1 MSILVLLETSLS
13 MIYRHAGRSI
23 LTILGMTIGIT
34 AIIVTFAIGR
44 GAEMRIRAQIM
55 GMGENAVFIVPGNV
69 MKQGRQH
76 DVNSPSKLTFTDLF
90 AIKTQIN
97 EVSEGTPGF
106 EISETIVNGTTS
118 TKEQIMGVSPSLF
131 VIRNIKTSRGML
143 FNEHH
148 INQRANVIILG
159 AKLAEILFKEEDPIG
174 KVIRIKRIPFTVIG
188 VLVAEET
195 FFGTEDQSKRGYIPY
210 TVAQKYFQKPN
221 KTTQDVD
228 FIALKLSNEKSAGEG
243 LRKITRALRQ
253 THHIKPNDDDD
264 FTIFDQQSIAKSA
277 ATATEIVQLFGLIA
291 ASISLLVGG
300 IGIMNIMLVSVQ
312 ERTREIG
319 LRLALGATQNLIQ
332 AQFLIEALTLCLLG
346 GIFGILCG
354 LGINELLGAFTSLPG
369 VIETRPL
376 LAALLIT
383 MLIGLSFGY
392 YPARKASQLNPIDA
406 LYNL

>member
-1 MSILVLLETSLS
+1 MSIIVLLETSLT
-13 MIYRHAGRSI
+13 MIFRHAGRSI

-69 MKQGRQH
+69 MKQGPHH
-76 DVNSPSKLTFTDLF
+76 DVNNPSKLTFVDLF
-90 AIKTQIN
+90 ALKAQIN
-97 EVSEGTPGF
+97 EITEITPGF
-106 EISETIVNGTTS
+106 EISEPLVYGTINA
-118 TKEQIMGVSPSLF
+118 KERIMGVDTSLF
-131 VIRNIKTSRGML
+131 TIRNLKTAKGML
-143 FNEHH
+143 FNNHH
-148 INQRANVIILG
+148 IQQRSNVIVLG
-159 AKLAEILFKEEDPIG
+159 NSLAKILFKEEDPIG
-174 KVIRIKRIPFTVIG
+174 KVIRIKRTPFTVIG
-188 VLVAEET
+188 VLVHEET
-195 FFGTEDQSKRGYIPY
+195 FFGTDDQSKHGYIPY
-210 TVAQKYFQKPN
+210 TVAQKYFQKTN
-221 KTTQDVD
+221 KTSQDTD
-228 FIALKLSNEKSAGEG
+228 FIALKLGNEKNAGEG

-253 THHIKPNDDDD
+253 THRIKPDEDDD
-264 FTIFDQQSIAKSA
+264 FSIFDQQSIEKSA

-332 AQFLIEALTLCLLG
+332 LQFLIEALTLCLVG
-346 GIFGILCG
+346 GILGISCG
-354 LGINELLGAFTSLPG
+354 IGINELLRIFTSLPG
-369 VIETRPL
+369 IIEIKPL
-376 LAALLIT
+376 IAALLIT

-392 YPARKASQLNPIDA
+392 YPARKASQLNPVNA